1 MRYEYKLIPAPAE
14 APKVKGLKGAT
25 ARYVHGLE
33 GVLNAMGASG
43 WDYVRCD
50 RMHVTASR
58 GWLRRPEER
67 DETLLVFRRER
78 SAPGAD
84 HAPPAELEREAPDP
98 EDEIPDYMRPRS
110 EPAGARRVEP
120 APESPVFSRRPLAA
134 RRD

>member
-1 MRYEYKLIPAPAE
+1 MRYEYKLIPAPVE

-33 GVLNAMGASG
+33 EVLNAMGASG

-78 SAPGAD
+78 AALGAD
-84 HAPPAELEREAPDP
+84 RPAIEPAPEPDDP
-98 EDEIPDYMRPRS
+98 DDEIPDYMRPRPD
-110 EPAGARRVEP
+110 PAGPRRLEP
-120 APESPVFSRRPLAA
+120 APEGPVFSRRPLAA